1 MLETALQRSIL
12 FGYIGING
20 GYGKEPAFLRG
31 VDRLGCR
38 FVADVHCVKQFIC
51 RTLIPRCWTG
61 MDMANGHGI
70 AKPNAFRYGLTSGR
84 PRKRQKPGSG

>member
-1 MLETALQRSIL
+1 MLETALQCSIR

-38 FVADVHCVKQFIC
+38 FMADVHCDQTIY
-51 RTLIPRCWTG
+51 L
-61 MDMANGHGI
+61 
-70 AKPNAFRYGLTSGR
+70 
-84 PRKRQKPGSG
+84 